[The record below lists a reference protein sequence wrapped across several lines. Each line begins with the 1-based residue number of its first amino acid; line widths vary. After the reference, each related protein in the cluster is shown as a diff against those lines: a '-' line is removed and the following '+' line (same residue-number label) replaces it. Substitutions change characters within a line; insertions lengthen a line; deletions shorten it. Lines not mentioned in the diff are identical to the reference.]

1 MPFIAFCGASD
12 DRLDHRGHLA
22 LLLPTRPGPAWN
34 DPERPHTGG
43 DSPHTLAERAGS
55 ALRTA
60 RLPCSLQPREMFTAL
75 AGALLAMGYRC
86 LVEINEIGHCP
97 YRINRPHPDQEAAA
111 WAELTMLLE
120 VEPLTVSNHKVVG
133 VRFQGDPPARFIGA
147 LTARLLGDG
156 QLTGRDV
163 QLITELT
170 DHAVDILHLERLRVE
185 LSAQRGRAENLQQA
199 LASNRE
205 IGVAIGIIMATRRCT
220 ADDSFATL
228 ISASQNTNRKV
239 RQIAATVALTGEL
252 PPVPPAGNLRPRPST
267 PAEAEPAHQPARAHP
282 RRIPGVP
289 EPPASVAAALSPT
302 IDTVPAPANAP
313 QPDQAG
319 QSGQV
324 GRPARACPG
333 NRPA

>member
-1 MPFIAFCGASD
+1 
-12 DRLDHRGHLA
+12 
-22 LLLPTRPGPAWN
+22 
-34 DPERPHTGG
+34 
-43 DSPHTLAERAGS
+43 
-55 ALRTA
+55 
-60 RLPCSLQPREMFTAL
+60 MFTAL
-75 AGALLAMGYRC
+75 AGALSAMGYGC

-120 VEPLTVSNHKVVG
+120 DEPLTVSNHKVVG

-147 LTARLLGDG
+147 LTARLLSDG

-199 LASNRE
+199 VASNRE

-252 PPVPPAGNLRPRPST
+252 PPVPPAGNPRPRPRT
-267 PAEAEPAHQPARAHP
+267 PAEAAAAHQPARAHP
-282 RRIPGVP
+282 KRTPRAPQP
-289 EPPASVAAALSPT
+289 PPATVPPLLSPT
-302 IDTVPAPANAP
+302 IDTVPAPAS
-313 QPDQAG
+313 AG
-319 QSGQV
+319 QSGQS
-324 GRPARACPG
+324 GQQRQPALLCPGDRPA
-333 NRPA
+333 